1 MDPPLETIKL
11 LADWTRLR
19 IISLLRA
26 EELSVAE
33 LQEILGMGQSRI
45 SSHLAL
51 LRQAGMVS
59 HRKEGKR
66 SFYSLNTKITG
77 DDSLIDSAC
86 KAISQETGI
95 LEDESNLRRILAKR
109 RKIAEKYF
117 NDVAGSLG
125 KKYCPGRSWKA
136 IGHFLLHLTPP
147 LIIAD
152 LGSGEGELAQILA
165 RRAKKIYCIDNSPRM
180 VKAGTELARSHGLKN
195 LHYKLG
201 DIEDVPLQADCC
213 DIALLSQSIHHAPN
227 PQRAVNEAFRILKP
241 AGRVIILDL
250 KNHNFEKTRDLYADY
265 WLGFSEN
272 QIYQFLCQAGFE
284 NAEVDIVLRE
294 EKEPHFEVILG
305 SGLKPSC
312 ISR

>member
-1 MDPPLETIKL
+1 MDPLDTIKL

-66 SFYSLNTKITG
+66 SFYSLNAEITE
-77 DDSLIDSAC
+77 DDISLIGSAC
-86 KAISQETGI
+86 KAISRKTEI
-95 LEDESNLRRILAKR
+95 VDDVNNLRRILAKR

-147 LIIAD
+147 LVIAD
-152 LGSGEGELAQILA
+152 LGSGEGELAQMLA
-165 RRAKKIYCIDNSPRM
+165 RRAKTIYCIDNSARM

-201 DIEDVPLQADCC
+201 DIEDVPLEADSC

-250 KNHNFEKTRDLYADY
+250 KNHSFEKTRELYADY

-284 NAEVDIVLRE
+284 NAEVNIVLRE

-305 SGLKPSC
+305 SGLKPS
-312 ISR
+312 